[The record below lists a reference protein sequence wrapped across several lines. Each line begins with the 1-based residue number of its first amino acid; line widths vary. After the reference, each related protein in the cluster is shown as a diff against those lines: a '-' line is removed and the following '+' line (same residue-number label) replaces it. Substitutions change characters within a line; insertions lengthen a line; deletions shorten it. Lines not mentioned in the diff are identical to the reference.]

1 MLALSGLVAA
11 SSGSSGLGLL
21 LPLLV
26 VGGLYFVLIRPQQK
40 RQQAARQ
47 VGSNLDPGDYI
58 VTHGGMYGT
67 VIEIDDDE
75 GTILLEVAPNVEIRM
90 MKQSVMR
97 RLVEEEDDPDAGGD
111 DTSSDDHSPAL
122 GDGAK
127 PSADKEAGDQR

>member
-40 RQQAARQ
+40 RQQAQRQ
-47 VGSNLDPGDYI
+47 LGSNLDPGDYI

-75 GTILLEVAPNVEIRM
+75 GTILLEVADNVEIRM

-97 RLVEEEDDPDAGGD
+97 RLVEEDDAPDEGD
-111 DTSSDDHSPAL
+111 DASSDDHSPAL

>member
-1 MLALSGLVAA
+1 
-11 SSGSSGLGLL
+11 LL

-40 RQQAARQ
+40 RQQAQRQ
-47 VGSNLDPGDYI
+47 LGSNLDPGDYI

-97 RLVEEEDDPDAGGD
+97 RLVEEDDDREEGD
-111 DTSSDDHSPAL
+111 DASSDDHSPAL

-127 PSADKEAGDQR
+127 PPADKEAGDQR